1 VNPEFLELDDV
12 LDIHARQ
19 MDRFGGAAGIRD
31 LALLESA
38 LAQPAATFD
47 GAFTTISLTW
57 PPPTYST
64 L

>member
-31 LALLESA
+31 LAL
-38 LAQPAATFD
+38 AQPAATFD